1 MTSNALSDPSDPHAP
16 PVDQWSSK
24 AYAQSA
30 SFVPNLT
37 SKILSLIIN
46 SAKPTDKVLD
56 VGCGDGVFTEKY
68 LPYVEEVLGV
78 DASESFV
85 GTANERLAKKVGG
98 SGVDGEGTGKEK
110 GTGRGMGVFEAK
122 VMDCRFLERD
132 EEVVNG
138 SFDLA
143 YVLTYLL

>member
-1 MTSNALSDPSDPHAP
+1 MIPTNHPQTSGPQRHTRSP
-16 PVDQWSSK
+16 PPL
-24 AYAQSA
+24 
-30 SFVPNLT
+30 VPNLT
-37 SKILSLIIN
+37 SKILSLIVN
-46 SAKPTDKVLD
+46 TAKPTDRVLD

-68 LPYVEEVLGV
+68 LPYVGEVLGV

-85 GTANERLAKKVGG
+85 GSANERLAKKKSG

-110 GTGRGMGVFEAK
+110 GTGRGMGLLQAK
-122 VMDCRFLERD
+122 VVDCRFLERD